1 MAHSSHAAAH
11 ANKVHAA
18 AHGKKPKL
26 GSGKRFAS
34 LKGKL
39 AKKQA
44 RLSARRIDHSLTLK
58 SLPSGT
64 NPMGFRT
71 PGSMK

>member
-1 MAHSSHAAAH
+1 MSDAANRDKSIHPRIWNGSDKSNTCKPRKA
-11 ANKVHAA
+11 
-18 AHGKKPKL
+18 GK
-26 GSGKRFAS
+26 
-34 LKGKL
+34 KGKL